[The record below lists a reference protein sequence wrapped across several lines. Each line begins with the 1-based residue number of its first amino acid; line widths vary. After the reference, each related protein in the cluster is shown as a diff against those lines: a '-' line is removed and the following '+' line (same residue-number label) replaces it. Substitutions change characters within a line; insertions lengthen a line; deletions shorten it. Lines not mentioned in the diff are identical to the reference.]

1 MVKRVTLPEL
11 IGLIVALLAVSVEP
25 AQAYIDPGTGSFL
38 FQLLIGTGLAMLAT
52 VRVWWGKVVSLVKPK
67 SKPKS

>member
-1 MVKRVTLPEL
+1 MAWLVVA
-11 IGLIVALLAVSVEP
+11 GLVISAQP
-25 AQAYIDPGTGSFL
+25 AHAYIDPGTGSFL

-67 SKPKS
+67 PKS